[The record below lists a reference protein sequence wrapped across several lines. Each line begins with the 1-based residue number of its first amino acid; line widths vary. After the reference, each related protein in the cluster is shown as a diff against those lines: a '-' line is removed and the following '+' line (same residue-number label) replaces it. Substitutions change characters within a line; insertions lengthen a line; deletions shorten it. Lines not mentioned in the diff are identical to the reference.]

1 MIKILV
7 LLLTMVSLGAF
18 AQEIAPDEL
27 LQILIDNSSE
37 QCLVDEGGEKK
48 LCDCSNQAHLVATHQ
63 CVTANCC
70 NVEASNS
77 TGDAS
82 TSCEAAV
89 GTNSE
94 KFDTAL
100 QAIEDAKSSDQ

>member
-1 MIKILV
+1 MKKILV
-7 LLLTMVSLGAF
+7 LFLTMASLGAF
-18 AQEIAPDEL
+18 AQELPPDEL
-27 LQILIDNSSE
+27 LQILTDNSSE

-48 LCDCSNQAHLVATHQ
+48 LCDCSKQAHLAATHQ
-63 CVTANCC
+63 CVTGGCC
-70 NVEASNS
+70 NVEASTS

-82 TSCEAAV
+82 TSCEATV

-94 KFDTAL
+94 KFDAAL